1 MIQHPHT
8 NTRPTPAPPVAC
20 DDVER
25 WSCCRPLD
33 QISCIYDFIL
43 CGSGPGAAA
52 WLRSTLRHAPT
63 ARILLLERGP
73 YCTADVLTEW
83 NPLRLLRDTDRVV
96 ASYSHSVMQGRTF
109 GGGTAV
115 NNYAWVTPSYSDLKN
130 ALDVKADEHSKV
142 AVESYQEMCEDLLGE
157 LYLLLTASRKEDVG
171 LINNNYITVE
181 LTNRNH
187 VILGRPTLTSTGVR
201 RSAFTSVTEP
211 LARKHLRN
219 LDIIPDMEVL

>member
-1 MIQHPHT
+1 M
-8 NTRPTPAPPVAC
+8 
-20 DDVER
+20 
-25 WSCCRPLD
+25 
-33 QISCIYDFIL
+33 YDFIL

-73 YCTADVLTEW
+73 YCTTDVLTER

-96 ASYSHSVMQGRTF
+96 ASYSHGVMQGRTF

-130 ALDVKADEHSKV
+130 ALDVKADERSKA

-157 LYLLLTASRKEDVG
+157 RQPLHRLHLLLTASRKEDVG

-181 LTNRNH
+181 PTNRNQ

-201 RSAFTSVTEP
+201 RSAFTGVIEP